1 MNSSRSR
8 HILFRKRVSII
19 TKLQLQINRYKRE
32 NDKQKCLLM
41 ILFYF
46 YSWKLHFILRFI
58 SLHINFIKFIWTIKR
73 FTTRSSKLKVHRA
86 NSQTTS
92 SYPVRFSS
100 DILFSFLV
108 SFAFFVFLFS
118 FFVFVLK
125 LKIYILIH
133 IRLTRRW
140 LIKKLSHGL
149 I

>member
-1 MNSSRSR
+1 MSLDDF
-8 HILFRKRVSII
+8 ILF
-19 TKLQLQINRYKRE
+19 
-32 NDKQKCLLM
+32 
-41 ILFYF
+41 LFLNNQE
-46 YSWKLHFILRFI
+46 K
-58 SLHINFIKFIWTIKR
+58 

-133 IRLTRRW
+133 IQLCRQVTDKETFTWPDIECLFELLLQQTLKRRYHKVQMTFPGNNPEEISVRQSDAT
-140 LIKKLSHGL
+140 LCNI
-149 I
+149 